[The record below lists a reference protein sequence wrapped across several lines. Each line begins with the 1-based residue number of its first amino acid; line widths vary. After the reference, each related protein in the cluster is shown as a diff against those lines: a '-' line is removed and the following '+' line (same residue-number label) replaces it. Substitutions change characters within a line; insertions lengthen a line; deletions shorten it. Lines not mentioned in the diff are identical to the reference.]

1 MSLVTGSTFSG
12 IDIHTILLLT
22 SYTIVTPGK
31 YTFQV
36 YLDAV
41 AGGGDY
47 TLNMRRKFG
56 GVGVDYVLVPK
67 TTYTAA
73 AGAQAIGFPSIG
85 VECNTNDLVSF
96 YALGLAGDTAVTG
109 TAYIYMDDWVRSTTP
124 ANTFDVSA
132 TGEGGLDFNN
142 IKDAS
147 GAKTLTNITVPVATS
162 VGTVTGNVNGSVAS
176 VTNPVVAS
184 AVAGGYVTA
193 TGTVNANVVSQA
205 NIDFG
210 ALQKSSLNAATPAS
224 VTTVTGNVNGSVASV
239 AGNIGGTVQA
249 VVDGYVTVT
258 GTVSANIIQWRG
270 TQPNVLQ
277 TNRVDAYV
285 GENNDKTGYALS
297 ATGVDA
303 IIDEIIEGTLTLR
316 QSLRIIYAV
325 LFGKSTGGGTASVT
339 FRDIGDTKA
348 RVTATVDANGNRT
361 GITTDGT

>member
-12 IDIHTILLLT
+12 KNISTVLLLT
-22 SYTIVTPGK
+22 SYTIVTQGK

-85 VECNTNDLVSF
+85 VECAANDLVSF

-162 VGTVTGNVNGSVAS
+162 VGTVTGNVNGSVAN
-176 VTNPVVAS
+176 VTNSVVAS
-184 AVAGGYVTA
+184 AVIGGYVTA

-210 ALQKSSLNAATPAS
+210 ALQKTSLNAAT
-224 VTTVTGNVNGSVASV
+224 VTA
-239 AGNIGGTVQA
+239 
-249 VVDGYVTVT
+249 
-258 GTVSANIIQWRG
+258 GTVS
-270 TQPNVLQ
+270 
-277 TNRVDAYV
+277 
-285 GENNDKTGYALS
+285 DKTGYSLS
-297 ATGVDA
+297 AIGVDA

-325 LFGKSTGGGTASVT
+325 LFGKTTGGGTANVT
-339 FRDIGDTKA
+339 FRDIGDTKP
-348 RVTATVDANGNRT
+348 RVTAVVDASGNRSSVSS
-361 GITTDGT
+361 DGTP